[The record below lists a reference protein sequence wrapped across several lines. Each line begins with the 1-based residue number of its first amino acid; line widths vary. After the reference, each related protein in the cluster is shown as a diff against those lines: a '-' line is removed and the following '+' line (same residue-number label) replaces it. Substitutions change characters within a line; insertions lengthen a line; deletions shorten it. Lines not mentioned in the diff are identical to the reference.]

1 MTAAETTVSH
11 EEFIVPDA
19 VAERVQQYSDPRLDQ
34 VSFIQLKRYLETEGT
49 LARNDKLQKL
59 KHCAKKQMLLRLA
72 SEENV
77 PLAGLFEE
85 VTEAHQPPPKPS
97 PFERAFERAMTV
109 TDQDKANWRQFGFI
123 SLDFT
128 ESELKAV
135 GGVPTLNNPGANTS
149 TGSSGDQVPDLAVQ
163 NDQGSSE

>member
-1 MTAAETTVSH
+1 MTAV
-11 EEFIVPDA
+11 EEFVVPDT

-34 VSFIQLKRYLETEGT
+34 VSFMQLKRYLENEGT
-49 LARNDKLQKL
+49 LERNDKLHKL

-85 VTEAHQPPPKPS
+85 VTEAKEPPPKPS

-109 TDQDKANWRQFGFI
+109 SEQDKANWRQFGII
-123 SLDFT
+123 SLDFN
-128 ESELKAV
+128 ESELKAA
-135 GGVPTLNNPGANTS
+135 GGAPTRVNPNSTDT
-149 TGSSGDQVPDLAVQ
+149 TGSSGDSVQ
-163 NDQGSSE
+163 DPAAGDTQESSE